1 MTPGQSKQ
9 MSEKS
14 TTFAP
19 TPRQRPLRA
28 ERTADGGIYAHWLLV
43 VKLRNL
49 EPHPKSR
56 RNEDIPCVVCISPCL
71 PTAGGAHIHIGVGFL
86 RCQLWDERQCEGL
99 TNVVTKGPTIV
110 VAAEQAA
117 CRPARQAN
125 QAFNFFTACARVWHA
140 AGRTLPANASGSK
153 RRETKNEY
161 CIMKN
166 EQPTPHAGKTPRR
179 PAHLL
184 TLGEN

>member
-1 MTPGQSKQ
+1 MAGKEKHTPCTSSTAFTTSSSAKGEASPGLPR
-9 MSEKS
+9 KS
-14 TTFAP
+14 TAP
-19 TPRQRPLRA
+19 SHMPTKSLRA
-28 ERTADGGIYAHWLLV
+28 RASTLSCSAASGTSSGTISSATCRTTRHTVSPNNIQERCRTGHAQGERA
-43 VKLRNL
+43 
-49 EPHPKSR
+49 
-56 RNEDIPCVVCISPCL
+56 SP
-71 PTAGGAHIHIGVGFL
+71 
-86 RCQLWDERQCEGL
+86 
-99 TNVVTKGPTIV
+99 KGPTIV

-153 RRETKNEY
+153 RRETKNEC